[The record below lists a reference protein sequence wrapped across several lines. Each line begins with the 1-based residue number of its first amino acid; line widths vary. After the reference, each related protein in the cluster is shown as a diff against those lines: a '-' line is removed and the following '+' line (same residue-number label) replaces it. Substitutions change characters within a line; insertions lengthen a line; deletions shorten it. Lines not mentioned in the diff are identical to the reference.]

1 MSVVAVL
8 ASLLF
13 LMGWKPAAQS
23 SPYAAQ
29 HIDRR
34 EVTIGDRIHFRIQVF
49 TERDQTVVVPKN
61 VPLLNTFVVKSRDI
75 NEKRRRERGITT
87 IEYELVSYDVGWDTI
102 PRMECGV
109 VQGDDTMVVSTEAV
123 PIEIKSVA
131 PNMTGQEDI
140 RRLRPQIGMKMPIW
154 QYLLLLGTMGFMVA
168 AALFFLWR
176 RRRAIVPEE
185 VPQRPPWEVA
195 IAALEQLSQREASS
209 PEDVRRFY
217 TKISYILRAY
227 YEGRFLF
234 PAVEHTTT
242 EIMQRVKRIKE
253 LRPYIDQT
261 DDFLMKSDLV
271 KFAKYMPGSVDSQLE
286 IGLVREI
293 VEFTKE
299 KEEEEEKETVHV

>member
-1 MSVVAVL
+1 MSVVAIL
-8 ASLLF
+8 ASLIF

-23 SPYAAQ
+23 PPYAAQ

-34 EVTIGDRIHFRIQVF
+34 EVTIGDRIHFRVQIF
-49 TERDQTVVVPKN
+49 TESDQSVVIPEN
-61 VPLLNTFVVKSRDI
+61 VPLLNTFVVKNRDI

-102 PRMECGV
+102 PGIGFGV
-109 VQGDDTMVVSTEAV
+109 VQDNDTMVVLTEAV

-131 PNMTGQEDI
+131 PSMTGQEDI
-140 RRLRPQIGMKMPIW
+140 RRLKPQIGMKMPTW

-176 RRRAIVPEE
+176 RRRAIAPEE

-195 IAALEQLSQREASS
+195 IAALEHLSQGEASS
-209 PEDVRRFY
+209 PEEVRQFY

-242 EIMQRVKRIKE
+242 EIMQQVKRIRE

-261 DDFLMKSDLV
+261 GDFLMKSDLV
-271 KFAKYMPGSVDSQLE
+271 KFAKYLPRSVDGKSE

-299 KEEEEEKETVHV
+299 KEEEEQKETVHV